1 MQSLLKQV
9 LKHQV
14 YPAMGCT
21 EPVATALCTAK
32 AASLV
37 KGKIIKATVF
47 VDNATYKNGLAVRLP
62 NTKKERGN
70 LLASALGL
78 IIKKPELEMEIL
90 KEVNNKNLKQ
100 AKELVKNKIVELKIK
115 NKKSFYIEVQIT
127 TDKKEKATAII
138 CTHHTNFIYLSLNG
152 KILKNEKEQKNQK
165 NKKCSLNNLLKK
177 ATIKTLIKE
186 AQNADTEDL
195 KYIKKGVLM
204 NLKISKEG
212 RKLKKVGYYLQSLV
226 DKKILSKNLVNQTK
240 ILCAFAADARMDG
253 AALPVMSS
261 GESGNQGIVAILAP
275 YNVGKALKVKEEIIL
290 KSIAL
295 SHLLNA
301 YVKTW
306 TGGLAPICGCAIAAG
321 VGAAS
326 ALVYQQKGAD
336 INKITLAI
344 NNIISDIGG
353 MLCDG
358 AKSGC
363 ALKVVSSVDSALRAA
378 FMAINN
384 YGISQMEGFVG
395 QNAQKTIQ
403 NLSKISNTGMI
414 NVDSTILDIM
424 EEKTKCK

>member
-1 MQSLLKQV
+1 MTTLLKQV
-9 LKHQV
+9 LKKQV

-21 EPVATALCTAK
+21 EPVSTALCAAK

-37 KGKIIKATVF
+37 KGKIIKANIF

-70 LLASALGL
+70 LLAAALGL
-78 IIKKPELEMEIL
+78 IIKKPELDMEIL
-90 KEVNNKNLKQ
+90 KAATPAKVKEAKKLLTNDIVQLK
-100 AKELVKNKIVELKIK
+100 VKNKKT
-115 NKKSFYIEVQIT
+115 FYIETQVL

-138 CTHHTNFIYLSLNG
+138 CTHHTNFVYLSLNG
-152 KILKNEKEQKNQK
+152 KILKNEKNI
-165 NKKCSLNNLLKK
+165 KKETNSFNDLLKN
-177 ATIKTLIKE
+177 ATLVSLVKE
-186 AQNADTEDL
+186 ANKADKEDL
-195 KYIKKGVLM
+195 KYIKKGILM

-212 RKLKKVGYYLQSLV
+212 KKLKKVGYYLQSLV
-226 DKKILSKNLVNQTK
+226 DKKILSKNIVNNTK
-240 ILCAFAADARMDG
+240 ILCAQAADARMDG
-253 AALPVMSS
+253 IALPVMSS

-275 YNVGKALKVKEEIIL
+275 YNVGKSLKVKEETIL

-321 VGAAS
+321 VGAAA

-336 INKITLAI
+336 IQKITLAI

-378 FMAINN
+378 FMATNN
-384 YGISQMEGFVG
+384 YGISEIEGFVG
-395 QNAQKTIQ
+395 KNAQATIQ
-403 NLSKISNTGMI
+403 NLSKISNIGMI
-414 NVDSTILDIM
+414 NVDSTILNIM
-424 EEKTKCK
+424 EEKTKCN

>member
-1 MQSLLKQV
+1 MPTLLKQV
-9 LKHQV
+9 LKYQV

-21 EPVATALCTAK
+21 EPVSTALCTAK

-37 KGKIIKATVF
+37 KGNIVKANIY

-62 NTKKERGN
+62 NTKNERGN
-70 LLASALGL
+70 ILAAALGL
-78 IIKKPELEMEIL
+78 VIKKPELGMEIL
-90 KEVNNKNLKQ
+90 KEVNHSNLKQ
-100 AKELVKNKIVELKIK
+100 AKKLIENKTIELKTK
-115 NKKSFYIEVQIT
+115 NKKDFYIETQLL
-127 TDKKEKATAII
+127 TDKKEKATVIL
-138 CTHHTNFIYLSLNG
+138 CTHHTNFAYVSVNE
-152 KILKNEKEQKNQK
+152 KILKNEKTQKKQNH
-165 NKKCSLNNLLKK
+165 SFNNLLKK
-177 ATIKTLIKE
+177 ATLKDLIKE
-186 AQNADTEDL
+186 AQNADKEDL
-195 KYIKKGVLM
+195 TYIKKGVLM
-204 NLKISKEG
+204 NLKASKEG
-212 RKLKKVGYYLQSLV
+212 KKIKKVGYYLQNLV
-226 DKKILSKNLVNQTK
+226 DKKILSKNIVNNTK
-240 ILCAFAADARMDG
+240 ILCALAADARMDG
-253 AALPVMSS
+253 ASLPVMSS

-275 YNVGKALKVKEEIIL
+275 YNVGKNLRIKENTIL

-321 VGAAS
+321 VGASA
-326 ALVYQQKGAD
+326 ALVYQQKGSD
-336 INKITLAI
+336 ITKITLAI

-384 YGISQMEGFVG
+384 YGISEIEGFVG
-395 QNAQKTIQ
+395 KNAQNTIQ
-403 NLSKISNTGMI
+403 NLSRISNVGMI
-414 NVDSTILDIM
+414 NVDNTILNIM

>member
-1 MQSLLKQV
+1 MQKQTLLKQV
-9 LKHQV
+9 LKYQV

-37 KGKIIKATVF
+37 KGKIIKANIF

-62 NTKKERGN
+62 NTKNERGN
-70 LLASALGL
+70 ALAAALGL
-78 IIKKPELEMEIL
+78 VIKKPELDMEIL
-90 KEVNNKNLKQ
+90 KEANTKKVKE
-100 AKELVKNKIVELKIK
+100 AKKLLLNKIVQLKIK
-115 NKKSFYIEVQIT
+115 DTKNFYIEAQIL

-138 CTHHTNFIYLSLNG
+138 ATHHNNFSYLALNG
-152 KILKNEKEQKNQK
+152 KILLNKKEQ
-165 NKKCSLNNLLKK
+165 NKQICPFNTLLKK
-177 ATIKTLIKE
+177 ATLADLIKE
-186 AQNADTEDL
+186 ANKADTKDL
-195 KYIKKGVLM
+195 TYIKKGVLM
-204 NLKISKEG
+204 NLKAAKEG
-212 RKLKKVGYYLQSLV
+212 KKLKKVGYYLQSLV
-226 DKKILSKNLVNQTK
+226 DKKILSENIVNNTK
-240 ILCAFAADARMDG
+240 ILCALAADARMDG

-261 GESGNQGIVAILAP
+261 GESGNQGIVAILVP
-275 YNVGKALKVKEEIIL
+275 YNVGKALKIKEEIIL
-290 KSIAL
+290 RSIAL

-321 VGAAS
+321 VGASA
-326 ALVYQQKGAD
+326 ALVYQQKGPD
-336 INKITLAI
+336 IKKITLAI

-363 ALKVVSSVDSALRAA
+363 ALKVVSSVDSALRSA

-384 YGISQMEGFVG
+384 YGISEIEGFVG
-395 QNAQKTIQ
+395 QNAQITIK
-403 NLSKISNTGMI
+403 NLSKISNIGMI
-414 NVDSTILDIM
+414 NVDSTILNIM

>member
-1 MQSLLKQV
+1 MPTLLKQV
-9 LKHQV
+9 LKNQV

-21 EPVATALCTAK
+21 EPVAAALCAAK

-37 KGKIIKATVF
+37 KGKIRKAVIY

-62 NTKKERGN
+62 NTKEERGN
-70 LLASALGL
+70 QLAAALGL
-78 IIKKPELEMEIL
+78 IIKKPKLNMEIL
-90 KEVNNKNLKQ
+90 KAATPTKVKEAKKLLAANILK
-100 AKELVKNKIVELKIK
+100 LKIK
-115 NKKSFYIEVQIT
+115 NKKNFYIEAQVL
-127 TDKKEKATAII
+127 TDKKEKATAIL
-138 CTHHTNFIYLSLNG
+138 CSHHTNFIYLALNN
-152 KILKNEKEQKNQK
+152 KILKNEKEQKKQN
-165 NKKCSLNNLLKK
+165 CSFNNLLKK
-177 ATIKTLIKE
+177 ATLKDLIN
-186 AQNADTEDL
+186 QADKADKEDL

-204 NLKISKEG
+204 NLKAAQEG
-212 RKLKKVGYYLQSLV
+212 KKLKKVGYYLQSLV
-226 DKKILSKNLVNQTK
+226 NKKILSKNIVNNTK
-240 ILCAFAADARMDG
+240 ILCALAADARMDG

-275 YNVGKALKVKEEIIL
+275 YNVGKALKVKEETIL

-321 VGAAS
+321 VGAAA
-326 ALVYQQKGAD
+326 ALVYQQKGSDTA
-336 INKITLAI
+336 KITLAI

-378 FMAINN
+378 FMATNN
-384 YGISQMEGFVG
+384 YGINEIEGFVG
-395 QNAQKTIQ
+395 KNAQATIQ
-403 NLSKISNTGMI
+403 NLSRISSIGMI
-414 NVDSTILDIM
+414 NVDNTILNIM
-424 EEKTKCK
+424 EEKAKCK

>member
-1 MQSLLKQV
+1 MTSLLKQV

-21 EPVATALCTAK
+21 EPVSTALCASK

-37 KGKIIKATVF
+37 KGDIIKATIF

-70 LLASALGL
+70 LLAAALGL
-78 IIKKPELEMEIL
+78 IISKPELEMEIL
-90 KEVNNKNLKQ
+90 KAVNNKNLKT
-100 AKELVKNKIVELKIK
+100 AKELVKNRVVELKIK
-115 NKKSFYIEVQIT
+115 NKKNFYIETQIL

-138 CTHHTNFIYLSLNG
+138 CAHHTNCTYLSLNG
-152 KILKNEKEQKNQK
+152 KILKNEKEQKTK
-165 NKKCSLNNLLKK
+165 NCFFNNLLKK
-177 ATIKTLIKE
+177 ATIKTLLKE
-186 AQNADTEDL
+186 AQNADKDDL

-226 DKKILSKNLVNQTK
+226 DKKILSKNLANNTK

-253 AALPVMSS
+253 IPLPVMSS

-275 YNVGKALKVKEEIIL
+275 YNVGKALKIKEETIL
-290 KSIAL
+290 RSIAL

-321 VGAAS
+321 VGAAG

-384 YGISQMEGFVG
+384 YGISQVEGFVG
-395 QNAQKTIQ
+395 KNAQATIQ
-403 NLSKISNTGMI
+403 NLSKISNIGMI
-414 NVDSTILDIM
+414 KVDNTILDIM
-424 EEKTKCK
+424 KEKTKCR

>member
-1 MQSLLKQV
+1 MITLLKQV
-9 LKHQV
+9 LTKQV

-21 EPVATALCTAK
+21 EPVSTALCAAK

-37 KGKIIKATVF
+37 KGKIIKADIF

-70 LLASALGL
+70 LLAATLGL
-78 IIKKPELEMEIL
+78 IIKKPELDMEIL
-90 KEVNNKNLKQ
+90 KAATPAKVKE
-100 AKELVKNKIVELKIK
+100 AKELLTKNIVQLKVKNKKD
-115 NKKSFYIEVQIT
+115 FYIETQIR

-152 KILKNEKEQKNQK
+152 KVLKNEKKQKEENGSF
-165 NKKCSLNNLLKK
+165 NDLLKN
-177 ATIKTLIKE
+177 ATLADLVKE
-186 AQNADTEDL
+186 AQKADKEDL
-195 KYIKKGVLM
+195 KYIKKGILM

-212 RKLKKVGYYLQSLV
+212 KKLKKVGYYLQSLV
-226 DKKILSKNLVNQTK
+226 DKKILSKNIVNNTK
-240 ILCAFAADARMDG
+240 ILCAQAADARMDG
-253 AALPVMSS
+253 IALPVMSS

-275 YNVGKALKVKEEIIL
+275 YNVGKALKIKEETIL

-321 VGAAS
+321 VGAAA

-336 INKITLAI
+336 IPKITLAI

-378 FMAINN
+378 FMATNN
-384 YGISQMEGFVG
+384 YGISEIEGFVG
-395 QNAQKTIQ
+395 KNAQATIQ
-403 NLSKISNTGMI
+403 NLSRISNIGMI
-414 NVDSTILDIM
+414 NVDNTILNIM
-424 EEKTKCK
+424 EEKTKCN

>member
-1 MQSLLKQV
+1 MPSLLKQV
-9 LKHQV
+9 LKNQV

-21 EPVATALCTAK
+21 EPVSSALCAAK

-37 KGKIIKATVF
+37 KGKIIEANIF

-62 NTKKERGN
+62 NTKEERGN
-70 LLASALGL
+70 LLAAALGL
-78 IIKKPELEMEIL
+78 IIKKPDLNMEIL
-90 KEVNNKNLKQ
+90 KEATSTKVKK
-100 AKELVKNKIVELKIK
+100 AKELLAKDIVKLQVKNKKDFYVEA
-115 NKKSFYIEVQIT
+115 QIS
-127 TDKKEKATAII
+127 TDKKEKAVAII
-138 CTHHTNFIYLSLNG
+138 NTHHTNFVYLSLNG
-152 KILKNEKEQKNQK
+152 KILKNEKTQKKQN
-165 NKKCSLNNLLKK
+165 CSFANILKK
-177 ATIKTLIKE
+177 ISLKDLIKE
-186 AQNADTEDL
+186 ADNADKEDL

-212 RKLKKVGYYLQSLV
+212 KKLKKVGYYLQSLV
-226 DKKILSKNLVNQTK
+226 NKKILSKNIVNNTK
-240 ILCAFAADARMDG
+240 ILCAHAADARMDG

-275 YNVGKALKVKEEIIL
+275 YNVGKALKIKEETIL

-306 TGGLAPICGCAIAAG
+306 TGGLAPICGCSIAAG
-321 VGAAS
+321 VGAAA
-326 ALVYQQKGAD
+326 ALVYQQKGPDTA
-336 INKITLAI
+336 KITLAI

-363 ALKVVSSVDSALRAA
+363 ALKVVSSVDSALRSA

-384 YGISQMEGFVG
+384 YGISEIEGFVG
-395 QNAQKTIQ
+395 KNAQATIQ
-403 NLSKISNTGMI
+403 NLSRISNIGMI
-414 NVDSTILDIM
+414 NVDNTILNIM
-424 EEKTKCK
+424 EEKSKCN